1 MITQHVLRS
10 KGIRSNFLRYCKR
23 GTKIEFVSKYHHMP
37 QSGYKVWSILIT
49 KQDYKENQMISYEV
63 AANYISMNNSMSLH
77 Q

>member
-1 MITQHVLRS
+1 
-10 KGIRSNFLRYCKR
+10 
-23 GTKIEFVSKYHHMP
+23 MP
-37 QSGYKVWSILIT
+37 QSGYKVWGILIT